1 LLTVGA
7 EDKVTSAEASDLR
20 YLDAHSVRCAAGTLS
35 DFRVCT
41 EDAEPLGQVGGVL
54 ISPSSRQ
61 LRYFVIDRPG
71 LFSRRRLLLP
81 AEAGAVVEGDER
93 RLMISARRDELDLT
107 TYQPR
112 SVPEFSDDDL
122 ITTLFPVES
131 GAR

>member
-1 LLTVGA
+1 
-7 EDKVTSAEASDLR
+7 VTSAEASDLR

-41 EDAEPLGQVGGVL
+41 EDDAEPLGQVGGVL

-61 LRYFVIDRPG
+61 LRYFVIERPG

-81 AEAGAVVEGDER
+81 AEAGAIVEGEEK
-93 RLMISARRDELDLT
+93 RLTISARRDELDLA

-131 GAR
+131 GAQ